1 MEGELST
8 REVYVALDTE
18 NRVGNSEM
26 ADAPYDASRAKR
38 WSHERLT
45 KRQQRRPIGL
55 LVPRSTEA
63 MALSTVDN
71 REHTSVDEHEVIST
85 KALGTTM
92 TTRTCVLD
100 TPSFST
106 WAGSLERKLEEE
118 NIRDTDNF
126 DPEKRNPMQI

>member
-8 REVYVALDTE
+8 REVYVALETE

-71 REHTSVDEHEVIST
+71 REHTSVDEHEVM
-85 KALGTTM
+85 GTTM